1 MTFDTT
7 NKRVGINKTPGYS
20 LDINGDM
27 NVGAGKIYF
36 NNGGT
41 TTYLYSPAN
50 GRYSFVS
57 LGNELLTIDNNNSIY
72 VGASNGFLIYP
83 NGKIELEKSD
93 YTTGFFQLKRQSDT
107 ETRLT
112 LGSGNNF
119 TIIGDGITS
128 IGTSDF
134 DGTPATA
141 KLVVK
146 GSTNDGSTNIFVGRD
161 SDEANVFTVDTNG
174 GFTANGNSTIG
185 SGEAGVDYTLTFN
198 GETNDGVITWQEDED
213 LFDMAC
219 GLRVASG
226 TTDTSGRLS
235 LPVTTDNAIAV
246 DASGNLWIAD
256 DDGLYKSTDKG
267 QTRTIKDTV
276 ASVTRGP
283 MCVFVASNGYIYW
296 SPWGYEKLRRSTDGG
311 ENWGD
316 VGGFGGGIQSGIWG
330 FSEDTV
336 NGYLFAGVYTM
347 AGNNYDEIW
356 RSIDNGA
363 NWTKE
368 FDGAGQHIHDV
379 AVDPYTRYVYATSDP
394 GATGDGWRI
403 LRSTDN
409 GDNFSTIITDIDCLK
424 IAFFSGIRLFGGDD
438 TGQIYKTTD
447 DVATSIVFDMNQGLT
462 NFSTVKIGSTA
473 YFGFTIST
481 AAAGTYPIIAQT
493 NDGTNFNIFW
503 KGTNTA
509 AWSGVNFM
517 AATSTSPLYAAV
529 GGAAVEMCYFYPNT
543 TLKTQEIV
551 SDGDLVLDPYGL
563 GVEIDGGLTVGS
575 MTRAGDN
582 NLRVEGTITGIGHL
596 TFEGITSTGATGT
609 GKLVFDT
616 SPTFTTQITSP
627 ALTGI
632 TGNITVG
639 GAGGWAGSIISSR
652 SGDRYFYVDGATSG
666 EARLSTY
673 GSILLATYDGAGY
686 NVGLTVKGSGGTKTV
701 QLNAYGAG
709 AVTTDASGNIVVTSD
724 ERLKNIQGNF
734 TRGLEDL
741 KGISPILYKWNEKSG
756 YETEHTYA
764 GFSAQNV
771 QKNIPEAVMANEDGY
786 LGLQDR
792 PIIATLINA
801 INEQQKEI
809 DDLKARLD
817 KLERATGKGE

>member
-1 MTFDTT
+1 MKKNLVLLLILVMGFCAYTEHAAAQWSGEGAWGEIVDYLKVLTT
-7 NKRVGINKTPGYS
+7 NIVPSADN
-20 LDINGDM
+20 
-27 NVGAGKIYF
+27 
-36 NNGGT
+36 
-41 TTYLYSPAN
+41 TYDL
-50 GRYSFVS
+50 
-57 LGNELLTIDNNNSIY
+57 
-72 VGASNGFLIYP
+72 
-83 NGKIELEKSD
+83 
-93 YTTGFFQLKRQSDT
+93 
-107 ETRLT
+107 
-112 LGSGNNF
+112 
-119 TIIGDGITS
+119 
-128 IGTSDF
+128 GTS
-134 DGTPATA
+134 T
-141 KLVVK
+141 K
-146 GSTNDGSTNIFVGRD
+146 GFKNAYIN
-161 SDEANVFTVDTNG
+161 
-174 GFTANGNSTIG
+174 
-185 SGEAGVDYTLTFN
+185 
-198 GETNDGVITWQEDED
+198 
-213 LFDMAC
+213 
-219 GLRVASG
+219 G
-226 TTDTSGRLS
+226 TTDTSGRLL

-267 QTRTIKDTV
+267 QTRTIKDAT

-296 SPWGYEKLRRSTDGG
+296 SPWGYEKLRRSTDNG

-336 NGYLFAGVYTM
+336 NGYLFAGVYTTV
-347 AGNNYDEIW
+347 GNNYDEIY
-356 RSIDNGA
+356 RSTDNGA

-409 GDNFSTIITDIDCLK
+409 GDNFSTIITGIDCLK
-424 IAFFSGIRLFGGDD
+424 IAFFSGIRLFGGDG

-447 DVATSIVFDMNQGLT
+447 DAATSIVFDMNQGLT
-462 NFSTVKIGSTA
+462 NFSMRKIGSSA

-481 AAAGTYPIIAQT
+481 EAAGTYPIIAQT
-493 NDGTNFNIFW
+493 DDGTNFNIFW

-543 TLKTQEIV
+543 TLKTQEII

-582 NLRVEGTITGIGHL
+582 NLRVEGTATIIGHTTL
-596 TFEGITSTGATGT
+596 EGITSTGATGT

-616 SPTFTTQITSP
+616 SPVLVTPNLGTPSAGSLGSCTAYDAGNLAGTTLKSTVVTSSLTSVGTLTSATVSGVFKQTGGNAQI
-627 ALTGI
+627 
-632 TGNITVG
+632 G
-639 GAGGWAGSIISSR
+639 GYNAGGGNPPASDNTNGGLGIQWNQSNGSAEIDLYNLYESPGTAFIFR
-652 SGDRYFYVDGATSG
+652 KKTGATSF
-666 EARLSTY
+666 LD
-673 GSILLATYDGAGY
+673 LLTI
-686 NVGLTVKGSGGTKTV
+686 GGTGTIRM
-701 QLNAYGAG
+701 NTYGAG
-709 AVTTDASGNIVVTSD
+709 ALTTDASGNIVATSD
-724 ERLKNIQGNF
+724 ERQKDIQGKF
-734 TRGLEDL
+734 TRGLKDL
-741 KGISPILYKWNEKSG
+741 KDISPIFYKWKPETG
-756 YETEHTYA
+756 YDTEHVYA
-764 GFSAQNV
+764 GLSAQNV

-817 KLERATGKGE
+817 KLEQATVKGE